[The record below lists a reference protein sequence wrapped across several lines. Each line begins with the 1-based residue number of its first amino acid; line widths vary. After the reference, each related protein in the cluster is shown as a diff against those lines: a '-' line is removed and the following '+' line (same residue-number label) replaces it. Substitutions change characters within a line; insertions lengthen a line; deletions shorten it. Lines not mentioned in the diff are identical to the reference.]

1 MGIACCSQV
10 EKQEE
15 PKKDYIQEVISERLT
30 KYGNQSSTLQ
40 EEETSTPNP
49 TQKRTNLKKK
59 ELLLGNKLQITYKL
73 ESMSY
78 WKSNKQVLIEE
89 IYSIFRRITKDY
101 GLSQLTQVEDVLE
114 NSHQDE
120 RLLKQV
126 YYKLFTI
133 NSYLNIVS
141 QSKDKEKL
149 AFFKKMKTID
159 EVELLILSQI
169 STKNESLTKELTKK
183 NEEIGNM
190 YDEIRSVNE
199 VISIE
204 SEGVAVETR
213 RVFLWNFLMRM
224 KEVSEKKSEE
234 IEKGRFFVEKM
245 RILKRMIKV
254 EEENRIRKEM
264 LMMKAV
270 IPHKRNMKEKEEDE
284 DEDDEE
290 SEGNVKAGNFG
301 SMF

>member
-10 EKQEE
+10 EKQED

-30 KYGNQSSTLQ
+30 KYGNQSTTLQ

-133 NSYLNIVS
+133 SSYLNIVS